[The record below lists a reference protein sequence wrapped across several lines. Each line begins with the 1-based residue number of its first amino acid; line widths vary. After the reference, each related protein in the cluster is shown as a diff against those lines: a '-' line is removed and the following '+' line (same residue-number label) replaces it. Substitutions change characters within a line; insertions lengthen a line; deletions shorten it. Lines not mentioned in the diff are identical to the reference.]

1 MTIDIV
7 RVGNSRGIRIP
18 KAFLDECGF
27 KTKAELEA
35 SEGALI
41 LRPARKASAP
51 RKGWAEAYQ
60 RMAAFGH
67 DELLDGEQP
76 LTEWKKGEWEWK

>member
-7 RVGNSRGIRIP
+7 RVGNPRGIRIP

-27 KTKAELEA
+27 ATKVELEA
-35 SEGALI
+35 RKGVLI
-41 LRPARKASAP
+41 VRPARKTKEP

-60 RMAAFGH
+60 KMAALGE
-67 DELLDGEQP
+67 DRLLDGEQSP
-76 LTEWKKGEWEWK
+76 SDWDKREWEWK

>member
-27 KTKAELEA
+27 VGKVELEA
-35 SEGALI
+35 RKGVLI
-41 LRPARKASAP
+41 VRPARKASEP
-51 RKGWAEAYQ
+51 RKGWAEAYKK
-60 RMAAFGH
+60 MAALGE
-67 DELLDGEQP
+67 DRLLDGEQP
-76 LTEWKKGEWEWK
+76 LNEWDKKEWEWK